1 MTLARSGW
9 ALSLAL
15 AVMAEGSLVLADDH
29 DAAAGGGRVLPDH
42 LSATLVSATLVFAN
56 DDDRAVNTNFRTF

>member
-1 MTLARSGW
+1 VMTLARSGW

-42 LSATLVSATLVFAN
+42 LSATLVFAN

>member
-9 ALSLAL
+9 ALSLAD
-15 AVMAEGSLVLADDH
+15 GH
-29 DAAAGGGRVLPDH
+29 DAAAGRGQVLPGH
-42 LSATLVSATLVFAN
+42 LSATLAFAT

>member
-1 MTLARSGW
+1 MTLACSGP

-15 AVMAEGSLVLADDH
+15 TVMAERRPALADGH
-29 DAAAGGGRVLPDH
+29 DAAAGRGQILPGH
-42 LSATLVSATLVFAN
+42 LSATLAFAT